1 MSFQAFQTCPYTPF
15 PRDKKKA
22 LAPSEALG
30 PLSYLGGSLGLSGLR
45 LRRSFLLRET
55 LWPPAEEIFLIFY
68 SHPTVKRTPLPLA
81 RVPVFL
87 CIAARKY
94 SRLLV
99 KCSSFLRKYSRL
111 LVKCSSFKRKYSRLL
126 VKCSSFLRKYSR
138 LLVKCSSCL
147 RKYSRLLVKCS
158 SLRVCVSLR
167 RFS

>member
-1 MSFQAFQTCPYTPF
+1 MPLQLIVP
-15 PRDKKKA
+15 
-22 LAPSEALG
+22 LG
-30 PLSYLGGSLGLSGLR
+30 
-45 LRRSFLLRET
+45 
-55 LWPPAEEIFLIFY
+55 Y

-111 LVKCSSFKRKYSRLL
+111 LVKCSS
-126 VKCSSFLRKYSR
+126 CLRKYSR

-147 RKYSRLLVKCS
+147 RKYSRLLVKYSSCLRKYSRLLIKCS

>member
-1 MSFQAFQTCPYTPF
+1 MLRTMYHHSVSPKDGNDCSQRCSDGPVRRVAGHPARAFVHGVSLPQPLMSW
-15 PRDKKKA
+15 
-22 LAPSEALG
+22 LG
-30 PLSYLGGSLGLSGLR
+30 PVVGQKWPSGV
-45 LRRSFLLRET
+45 FAPVLLA
-55 LWPPAEEIFLIFY
+55 LY

-111 LVKCSSFKRKYSRLL
+111 LVKCSSF
-126 VKCSSFLRKYSR
+126 LRKYSR
-138 LLVKCSSCL
+138 LLVKYSSCL

>member
-1 MSFQAFQTCPYTPF
+1 M
-15 PRDKKKA
+15 
-22 LAPSEALG
+22 G
-30 PLSYLGGSLGLSGLR
+30 
-45 LRRSFLLRET
+45 SFLT
-55 LWPPAEEIFLIFY
+55 CLIVPVQQNMLLLKTRTPDLAGDPRLVGISPGEQHSLAGQLPGVGY
-68 SHPTVKRTPLPLA
+68 THPTVKRTPLPLA

-111 LVKCSSFKRKYSRLL
+111 LVKCSSF
-126 VKCSSFLRKYSR
+126 LRKYSR
-138 LLVKCSSCL
+138 LLVKYSSCL